1 MKYVT
6 LNTDYKMPV
15 IGLGTWKSAEEK
27 IYQAVRWAIKAG
39 YQHVDCAA
47 VYGNEET
54 VGQALHDAV
63 AEGDIERKNLFDVAF
78 CHGVMQSLADLAEG
92 DIERKNLFVTSKLW
106 NTAHKPADVRPA
118 LEQSLKDLQTD
129 YLDLYLIHWPIA
141 EDPLSGEALDI
152 PQEETWAEMET
163 AQKDGLVRS
172 IGVSNFTQTKLKDL
186 MDKAEIMPA
195 VNQVEI
201 HPYLAQ
207 NDLVEFCRENQI
219 VVTAYAPLGS
229 GDRPDTMKEAGE
241 PSLLADQVV
250 ADIAKKNSAT
260 PAQVL
265 IAWGLTRGLV
275 EIPKS
280 VQFDRVEENLG
291 ALNVTL
297 DDDDM
302 KRLNAIDETFRFVTG
317 KNLTGADHVFDD

>member
-63 AEGDIERKNLFDVAF
+63 AEGDIERKNLF
-78 CHGVMQSLADLAEG
+78 
-92 DIERKNLFVTSKLW
+92 VTSKLW
-106 NTAHKPADVRPA
+106 NTAHKPADVRPT

-152 PQEETWAEMET
+152 PQEETWAEMEK

-186 MDKAEIMPA
+186 MDKAEIMPT

-207 NDLVEFCRENQI
+207 NDLVEFCRANQI

-265 IAWGLTRGLV
+265 IAWGLARGLV

-280 VQFDRVEENLG
+280 VQFDRIEENLG

>member
-63 AEGDIERKNLFDVAF
+63 AEGDIERKNLF
-78 CHGVMQSLADLAEG
+78 
-92 DIERKNLFVTSKLW
+92 VTSKLW

-152 PQEETWAEMET
+152 PQEETWAEMEK

-207 NDLVEFCRENQI
+207 NDLVEFCRANQI

-280 VQFDRVEENLG
+280 VQFDRIEENLG

>member
-63 AEGDIERKNLFDVAF
+63 AEGDIERKNLF
-78 CHGVMQSLADLAEG
+78 
-92 DIERKNLFVTSKLW
+92 VTSKLW

-152 PQEETWAEMET
+152 PQEETWAEMEK

-250 ADIAKKNSAT
+250 DDIAKKNSAT

-280 VQFDRVEENLG
+280 VQFDRIEENLG

>member
-63 AEGDIERKNLFDVAF
+63 AEGDIERKNLF
-78 CHGVMQSLADLAEG
+78 
-92 DIERKNLFVTSKLW
+92 VTSKLW

-152 PQEETWAEMET
+152 PQEETWAEMEK

-207 NDLVEFCRENQI
+207 NDLVEFCRANQI
-219 VVTAYAPLGS
+219 IVTAYAPLGS

-265 IAWGLTRGLV
+265 IAWGLARGLV

-280 VQFDRVEENLG
+280 VQFDRIEENLG

>member
-6 LNTDYKMPV
+6 LNTDYKMPA

-63 AEGDIERKNLFDVAF
+63 
-78 CHGVMQSLADLAEG
+78 AEG

-152 PQEETWAEMET
+152 PQEETWAEMEK

-207 NDLVEFCRENQI
+207 NDLVEFCRANQI

-265 IAWGLTRGLV
+265 IAWGLARGLV

-280 VQFDRVEENLG
+280 VQFDRIEENLG

-317 KNLTGADHVFDD
+317 KNLTGADHVFDE

>member
-63 AEGDIERKNLFDVAF
+63 AEGDIERKNLF
-78 CHGVMQSLADLAEG
+78 
-92 DIERKNLFVTSKLW
+92 VTSKLW

-152 PQEETWAEMET
+152 PQEETWAEMEK

-280 VQFDRVEENLG
+280 VQFDRIEENLG

-317 KNLTGADHVFDD
+317 KNLTGSDHVFDD

>member
-15 IGLGTWKSAEEK
+15 IGLGTWKSEDEK
-27 IYQAVRWAIKAG
+27 VYQAVRWAVKAG

-47 VYGNEET
+47 VYGNEAT

-63 AEGDIERKNLFDVAF
+63 
-78 CHGVMQSLADLAEG
+78 AEG

-141 EDPLSGEALDI
+141 EDPQSGEILDI
-152 PQEETWAEMET
+152 PQEETWAEMEK

-172 IGVSNFTQTKLKDL
+172 IGVSNFTQTKLKNL

-207 NDLVEFCRENQI
+207 NDLVEFCQNNQI

-229 GDRPDTMKEAGE
+229 GDRPDPMKEAGE
-241 PSLLADQVV
+241 PSLLADRVV
-250 ADIAKKNSAT
+250 ADIAKKKQSDAG
-260 PAQVL
+260 A
-265 IAWGLTRGLV
+265 G
-275 EIPKS
+275 
-280 VQFDRVEENLG
+280 FDRLG
-291 ALNVTL
+291 A
-297 DDDDM
+297 
-302 KRLNAIDETFRFVTG
+302 
-317 KNLTGADHVFDD
+317 GARAG

>member
-63 AEGDIERKNLFDVAF
+63 AEGDIERKNLF
-78 CHGVMQSLADLAEG
+78 
-92 DIERKNLFVTSKLW
+92 VTSKLW

-118 LEQSLKDLQTD
+118 LKQSLKDLQTD

-152 PQEETWAEMET
+152 PQEETWAEMEK

-280 VQFDRVEENLG
+280 VQFDRIEENLG

>member
-15 IGLGTWKSAEEK
+15 IGLGTWKSEDEK
-27 IYQAVRWAIKAG
+27 VYQAVRWAVKAG

-47 VYGNEET
+47 VYGNEAT

-63 AEGDIERKNLFDVAF
+63 
-78 CHGVMQSLADLAEG
+78 AEG

-141 EDPLSGEALDI
+141 EDPQSGEILDI
-152 PQEETWAEMET
+152 PQEETWAEMEK

-172 IGVSNFTQTKLKDL
+172 IGVSNFTQTKLKNL

-207 NDLVEFCRENQI
+207 NGLVEFCRNNQI

-229 GDRPDTMKEAGE
+229 GDRPDPMKEAGE
-241 PSLLADQVV
+241 PSLLADRVV
-250 ADIAKKNSAT
+250 ADIAKKNKVT

-265 IAWGLTRGLV
+265 IAWGLARGLV

-280 VQFDRVEENLG
+280 VQFDRIEENLG

-297 DDDDM
+297 DADDM
-302 KRLNAIDETFRFVTG
+302 KRLNSIDETFRFISG
-317 KNLTGADHVFDD
+317 KNLSGADHVFDE

>member
-15 IGLGTWKSAEEK
+15 IGLGTWKSEDEK
-27 IYQAVRWAIKAG
+27 VYQAVRWAVKAG

-47 VYGNEET
+47 VYGNEAT

-63 AEGDIERKNLFDVAF
+63 
-78 CHGVMQSLADLAEG
+78 AEG

-141 EDPLSGEALDI
+141 EDPQSGEILDI
-152 PQEETWAEMET
+152 PQEETWAEMEK

-172 IGVSNFTQTKLKDL
+172 IGVSNFTQTKLKNL

-207 NDLVEFCRENQI
+207 NDLVEFCRNNQI

-229 GDRPDTMKEAGE
+229 GDRPDPMKEAGE
-241 PSLLADQVV
+241 PSLLADRVV
-250 ADIAKKNSAT
+250 ADIAQKNKAT

-265 IAWGLTRGLV
+265 IAWGLARGLV

-280 VQFDRVEENLG
+280 VQFDRIEENLG

-297 DDDDM
+297 DANDM
-302 KRLNAIDETFRFVTG
+302 KRLNSIDETFRFITG
-317 KNLTGADHVFDD
+317 KNLSGADHVFDE

>member
-15 IGLGTWKSAEEK
+15 IGLGTWKSEDEK
-27 IYQAVRWAIKAG
+27 VYQAVRWAVKAG

-47 VYGNEET
+47 VYGNEAT

-63 AEGDIERKNLFDVAF
+63 
-78 CHGVMQSLADLAEG
+78 AEG

-141 EDPLSGEALDI
+141 EDPQSGEILDI
-152 PQEETWAEMET
+152 PQEETWAEMEK

-172 IGVSNFTQTKLKDL
+172 IGVSNFTQTKLKNL

-207 NDLVEFCRENQI
+207 NDLVEFCRNNQI

-229 GDRPDTMKEAGE
+229 GDRPDPMKEAGE
-241 PSLLADQVV
+241 PSLLADRVV
-250 ADIAKKNSAT
+250 ADIAKKNKVT

-265 IAWGLTRGLV
+265 IAWGLARGLV

-280 VQFDRVEENLG
+280 VQFDRIEENLG

-297 DDDDM
+297 DADDM
-302 KRLNAIDETFRFVTG
+302 KRLNSIDETFRFISG
-317 KNLTGADHVFDD
+317 KNLSGADHVFDE

>member
-15 IGLGTWKSAEEK
+15 IGLGTWKSEDEK
-27 IYQAVRWAIKAG
+27 VYQAVRWAVKAG

-47 VYGNEET
+47 VYGNEAT

-63 AEGDIERKNLFDVAF
+63 
-78 CHGVMQSLADLAEG
+78 AEG

-106 NTAHKPADVRPA
+106 NTAHKSADVRPA

-141 EDPLSGEALDI
+141 EDPQSGEILDI
-152 PQEETWAEMET
+152 PQEETWAEMEK

-172 IGVSNFTQTKLKDL
+172 IGVSNFTQTKLKNL

-207 NDLVEFCRENQI
+207 NDLVEFCRNNQI

-229 GDRPDTMKEAGE
+229 GDRPDPMKEAGE
-241 PSLLADQVV
+241 PSLLADRVV
-250 ADIAKKNSAT
+250 ADIAQKNKAT

-265 IAWGLTRGLV
+265 IAWGLARGLV

-280 VQFDRVEENLG
+280 VQFDRIEENLG

-297 DDDDM
+297 DADDM
-302 KRLNAIDETFRFVTG
+302 KRLNSIDETFRFITG
-317 KNLTGADHVFDD
+317 KNLSGADHVFDE

>member
-63 AEGDIERKNLFDVAF
+63 
-78 CHGVMQSLADLAEG
+78 AEG

>member
-63 AEGDIERKNLFDVAF
+63 AEGDIERKNLF
-78 CHGVMQSLADLAEG
+78 
-92 DIERKNLFVTSKLW
+92 VTSKLW

-152 PQEETWAEMET
+152 PQEETWAEMEK

-250 ADIAKKNSAT
+250 AEIAKKNSAT

-280 VQFDRVEENLG
+280 VQFDRIEENLG

>member
-63 AEGDIERKNLFDVAF
+63 AEGDIERKNLF
-78 CHGVMQSLADLAEG
+78 
-92 DIERKNLFVTSKLW
+92 VTSKLW

-152 PQEETWAEMET
+152 PQEETWAEMEK

-207 NDLVEFCRENQI
+207 NDLVEFCRTNQI

-229 GDRPDTMKEAGE
+229 GDRPDTMREAGE

-265 IAWGLTRGLV
+265 IAWGLARGLV

-280 VQFDRVEENLG
+280 VQFDRIEENLG

-297 DDDDM
+297 DGDDM
-302 KRLNAIDETFRFVTG
+302 KRLNAIDKTFRFITG
-317 KNLTGADHVFDD
+317 KNLTGADHIFDE

>member
-63 AEGDIERKNLFDVAF
+63 AEGDIERKNLF
-78 CHGVMQSLADLAEG
+78 
-92 DIERKNLFVTSKLW
+92 VTSKLW

-152 PQEETWAEMET
+152 PQEETWAEMEK

-280 VQFDRVEENLG
+280 VQFDRIEENLG

-302 KRLNAIDETFRFVTG
+302 
-317 KNLTGADHVFDD
+317 

>member
-47 VYGNEET
+47 VGNEET

-63 AEGDIERKNLFDVAF
+63 
-78 CHGVMQSLADLAEG
+78 AEG

-152 PQEETWAEMET
+152 PQEETWAEMEK

-172 IGVSNFTQTKLKDL
+172 IGVSNFTQTKL
-186 MDKAEIMPA
+186 
-195 VNQVEI
+195 
-201 HPYLAQ
+201 
-207 NDLVEFCRENQI
+207 
-219 VVTAYAPLGS
+219 
-229 GDRPDTMKEAGE
+229 
-241 PSLLADQVV
+241 
-250 ADIAKKNSAT
+250 
-260 PAQVL
+260 
-265 IAWGLTRGLV
+265 
-275 EIPKS
+275 
-280 VQFDRVEENLG
+280 NLC
-291 ALNVTL
+291 
-297 DDDDM
+297 
-302 KRLNAIDETFRFVTG
+302 
-317 KNLTGADHVFDD
+317 

>member
-63 AEGDIERKNLFDVAF
+63 AEGDIERKNLF
-78 CHGVMQSLADLAEG
+78 
-92 DIERKNLFVTSKLW
+92 VTSKLW

-152 PQEETWAEMET
+152 PQEETWAEMEK

-280 VQFDRVEENLG
+280 VQFDRIEENLG

-302 KRLNAIDETFRFVTG
+302 NRLNAIDETFRFVTG

>member
-15 IGLGTWKSAEEK
+15 IGLGTWKSEDEK
-27 IYQAVRWAIKAG
+27 VYQAVRWAVKAG

-47 VYGNEET
+47 VYGNEAT

-63 AEGDIERKNLFDVAF
+63 
-78 CHGVMQSLADLAEG
+78 AEG

-141 EDPLSGEALDI
+141 EDPQSGEILDI
-152 PQEETWAEMET
+152 PQEETWAEMEK

-172 IGVSNFTQTKLKDL
+172 IGVSNFTQTKLKNL

-207 NDLVEFCRENQI
+207 NDLVEFCRNNQI

-229 GDRPDTMKEAGE
+229 GDRPDPMKEAGE
-241 PSLLADQVV
+241 PSLLADRVV
-250 ADIAKKNSAT
+250 ADIAKKNKAT

-265 IAWGLTRGLV
+265 IAWGLARGLV

-280 VQFDRVEENLG
+280 VQFDRIEENLG

-297 DDDDM
+297 DADDM
-302 KRLNAIDETFRFVTG
+302 KRLNSIDETFRFITG
-317 KNLTGADHVFDD
+317 KNLSGADHVFDE

>member
-63 AEGDIERKNLFDVAF
+63 AEGDIERKNLF
-78 CHGVMQSLADLAEG
+78 
-92 DIERKNLFVTSKLW
+92 VTSKLW

-152 PQEETWAEMET
+152 PQEETWAEMEK

-280 VQFDRVEENLG
+280 VQFDRIEENLG

>member
-15 IGLGTWKSAEEK
+15 IGLGTWKSTEEK

-63 AEGDIERKNLFDVAF
+63 
-78 CHGVMQSLADLAEG
+78 AEG

-152 PQEETWAEMET
+152 PQEETWAEMEK

-280 VQFDRVEENLG
+280 VQFDRIEENLG

>member
-47 VYGNEET
+47 VYGNEEA
-54 VGQALHDAV
+54 VGQALHAAV
-63 AEGDIERKNLFDVAF
+63 
-78 CHGVMQSLADLAEG
+78 AEG

-152 PQEETWAEMET
+152 PQEETWAEMEK

-280 VQFDRVEENLG
+280 VQFDRIEENLG

-302 KRLNAIDETFRFVTG
+302 KRLNAIDETLRFVTG
-317 KNLTGADHVFDD
+317 KNLTGSDHVFDD

>member
-63 AEGDIERKNLFDVAF
+63 AEGDIERKNLF
-78 CHGVMQSLADLAEG
+78 
-92 DIERKNLFVTSKLW
+92 VTSKLW

-152 PQEETWAEMET
+152 PQEETWAEMEK

-280 VQFDRVEENLG
+280 VQFDRIEENLG

-302 KRLNAIDETFRFVTG
+302 MKHSAL
-317 KNLTGADHVFDD
+317 

>member
-63 AEGDIERKNLFDVAF
+63 AEGDIERKNLF
-78 CHGVMQSLADLAEG
+78 
-92 DIERKNLFVTSKLW
+92 ITSKLW
-106 NTAHKPADVRPA
+106 NTAHKPADMRPA

-152 PQEETWAEMET
+152 LQEETWAEMEK

-207 NDLVEFCRENQI
+207 NDLVEFCRANQI

-265 IAWGLTRGLV
+265 IAWGLARGLV

-280 VQFDRVEENLG
+280 VQFDRIEENLG

-317 KNLTGADHVFDD
+317 KNLTGADHVFDE

>member
-63 AEGDIERKNLFDVAF
+63 AEGDIERKNLF
-78 CHGVMQSLADLAEG
+78 
-92 DIERKNLFVTSKLW
+92 VTSKLW

-152 PQEETWAEMET
+152 PQEETWAEMEK

-207 NDLVEFCRENQI
+207 NDLVEFCRANQI

-265 IAWGLTRGLV
+265 IAWGLARGLV

-280 VQFDRVEENLG
+280 VQFDRIEENLG

>member
-63 AEGDIERKNLFDVAF
+63 T
-78 CHGVMQSLADLAEG
+78 EG

-152 PQEETWAEMET
+152 PQEETWAEMEK

-207 NDLVEFCRENQI
+207 NDLVEFCRTNQI

-229 GDRPDTMKEAGE
+229 GDRPDTMREAGE

-265 IAWGLTRGLV
+265 IAWGLARGLV

-280 VQFDRVEENLG
+280 VQFDRIEENLG

-297 DDDDM
+297 DGDDM
-302 KRLNAIDETFRFVTG
+302 KRLNAIDKTFRFITG
-317 KNLTGADHVFDD
+317 KNLTGADHIFDE

>member
-47 VYGNEET
+47 VYGNEKT

-63 AEGDIERKNLFDVAF
+63 T
-78 CHGVMQSLADLAEG
+78 EG

-152 PQEETWAEMET
+152 PQEETWAEMEK

-207 NDLVEFCRENQI
+207 NDLVEFCRTNQI

-229 GDRPDTMKEAGE
+229 GDRPDTMREAGE

-265 IAWGLTRGLV
+265 IAWGLARGLV

-280 VQFDRVEENLG
+280 VQFDRIEENLG

-297 DDDDM
+297 DGDDM
-302 KRLNAIDETFRFVTG
+302 KRLNAIDKTFRFITG
-317 KNLTGADHVFDD
+317 KNLTGADHIFDE

>member
-15 IGLGTWKSAEEK
+15 IGLGTWKSSEEK

-47 VYGNEET
+47 VYGNEKT

-63 AEGDIERKNLFDVAF
+63 T
-78 CHGVMQSLADLAEG
+78 EG

-152 PQEETWAEMET
+152 PQEETWAEMEK

-207 NDLVEFCRENQI
+207 NDLVEFCRTNQI

-229 GDRPDTMKEAGE
+229 GDRPDTMREAGE

-265 IAWGLTRGLV
+265 IAWGLARGLV

-280 VQFDRVEENLG
+280 VQFDRIEENLG

-297 DDDDM
+297 DGDDM
-302 KRLNAIDETFRFVTG
+302 KRLNAIDKTFRFITG
-317 KNLTGADHVFDD
+317 KNLTGADHIFDE

>member
-6 LNTDYKMPV
+6 LNTDYKMPL

-63 AEGDIERKNLFDVAF
+63 
-78 CHGVMQSLADLAEG
+78 AEG

-152 PQEETWAEMET
+152 PQEETWAEMEK

-280 VQFDRVEENLG
+280 VQFDRIEENLG

>member
-63 AEGDIERKNLFDVAF
+63 AEGDIERKNLF
-78 CHGVMQSLADLAEG
+78 
-92 DIERKNLFVTSKLW
+92 VTSKLW

-152 PQEETWAEMET
+152 PQEETWAEMEK

-207 NDLVEFCRENQI
+207 NDLVEFCRTNQI

-229 GDRPDTMKEAGE
+229 GDRPDTMREAGE
-241 PSLLADQVV
+241 PFLLADQVV

-265 IAWGLTRGLV
+265 IAWGLARGLV

-280 VQFDRVEENLG
+280 VQFDRIEENLG

-297 DDDDM
+297 DGDDM
-302 KRLNAIDETFRFVTG
+302 KRLNAIDKTFRFITG
-317 KNLTGADHVFDD
+317 KNLTGADHIFDE

>member
-15 IGLGTWKSAEEK
+15 IGLGTWKSEDEK
-27 IYQAVRWAIKAG
+27 VYQAVRWAVKAG

-47 VYGNEET
+47 VYGNEAT

-63 AEGDIERKNLFDVAF
+63 
-78 CHGVMQSLADLAEG
+78 AEG

-141 EDPLSGEALDI
+141 EDPQSGEILDI
-152 PQEETWAEMET
+152 PQEETWAEMEK

-172 IGVSNFTQTKLKDL
+172 IGVSNFTQTKLKNL

-207 NDLVEFCRENQI
+207 NDLVEFCRNNQI

-229 GDRPDTMKEAGE
+229 GDRPDPMKEAGE
-241 PSLLADQVV
+241 PSLLADRVV
-250 ADIAKKNSAT
+250 ADIAQKNKAT

-265 IAWGLTRGLV
+265 IAWGLARGLV

-280 VQFDRVEENLG
+280 VQFDRIEENLG

-297 DDDDM
+297 DADDM
-302 KRLNAIDETFRFVTG
+302 KRLNSIDETFRFITG
-317 KNLTGADHVFDD
+317 KNLSGADHVFDE

>member
-15 IGLGTWKSAEEK
+15 IGLGTWKSEDEK
-27 IYQAVRWAIKAG
+27 VYQAVRWAVKAG

-47 VYGNEET
+47 VYGNEAT

-63 AEGDIERKNLFDVAF
+63 
-78 CHGVMQSLADLAEG
+78 AEG

-141 EDPLSGEALDI
+141 EDPQSGEILDI
-152 PQEETWAEMET
+152 PQEETWAEMEK

-172 IGVSNFTQTKLKDL
+172 IGVSNFTQTKLKNL

-207 NDLVEFCRENQI
+207 NDLVEFCRNNQI

-229 GDRPDTMKEAGE
+229 GDRPDPMKEAGE
-241 PSLLADQVV
+241 PSLLADRVV
-250 ADIAKKNSAT
+250 ADIAKKNKVT

-265 IAWGLTRGLV
+265 IAWGLARGLV

-280 VQFDRVEENLG
+280 VQFDRIEENLG

-297 DDDDM
+297 DADDM
-302 KRLNAIDETFRFVTG
+302 KRLNSIDETFRFITG
-317 KNLTGADHVFDD
+317 KNLSGADHVFDE

>member
-27 IYQAVRWAIKAG
+27 TYQAVRWAIKAG

-63 AEGDIERKNLFDVAF
+63 
-78 CHGVMQSLADLAEG
+78 AEG

-152 PQEETWAEMET
+152 PQEETWAEMEK

-207 NDLVEFCRENQI
+207 NDLVEFCRANQI

-265 IAWGLTRGLV
+265 IAWGLARGLV

-280 VQFDRVEENLG
+280 VQFDRIEENLG

>member
-1 MKYVT
+1 M
-6 LNTDYKMPV
+6 
-15 IGLGTWKSAEEK
+15 EK
-27 IYQAVRWAIKAG
+27 
-39 YQHVDCAA
+39 
-47 VYGNEET
+47 
-54 VGQALHDAV
+54 
-63 AEGDIERKNLFDVAF
+63 
-78 CHGVMQSLADLAEG
+78 
-92 DIERKNLFVTSKLW
+92 
-106 NTAHKPADVRPA
+106 
-118 LEQSLKDLQTD
+118 
-129 YLDLYLIHWPIA
+129 
-141 EDPLSGEALDI
+141 
-152 PQEETWAEMET
+152 

-207 NDLVEFCRENQI
+207 NDLVEFCRANQI

-265 IAWGLTRGLV
+265 IAWGLARGLV

-280 VQFDRVEENLG
+280 VQFDRIEENLG

>member
-63 AEGDIERKNLFDVAF
+63 AEGDIERKNLF
-78 CHGVMQSLADLAEG
+78 
-92 DIERKNLFVTSKLW
+92 VTSKLW

-152 PQEETWAEMET
+152 PQEETWAEMEK

-207 NDLVEFCRENQI
+207 NDLVEFCRTNQI

-229 GDRPDTMKEAGE
+229 GDRPDTMREADE

-265 IAWGLTRGLV
+265 IAWGLARGLV

-280 VQFDRVEENLG
+280 VQFDRIEENLG

-297 DDDDM
+297 DGDDM
-302 KRLNAIDETFRFVTG
+302 KRLNAIDKTFRFITG
-317 KNLTGADHVFDD
+317 KNLTGADHVFDE